1 MTGNTTNTNGRAV
14 AWLLGISGTL
24 ITALATGSFMLL
36 WTMSNDVSSIAA
48 SMGALD
54 TRVDRMDARNATAY
68 DNLDSRLRD
77 VERAER

>member
-24 ITALATGSFMLL
+24 LTSLATGSFWLL
-36 WTMSNDVSSIAA
+36 WIMSTDVSSIAA
-48 SMGALD
+48 TISALD
-54 TRVDRMDARNATAY
+54 TRVDRMDARNSASY